1 MENAATMKRNNFF
14 LILSIL
20 CFSFVLIERV
30 IGKYFVNYSVSILFT
45 QLGVLFLGLFFT
57 YNKNIRITLKEL
69 HIPGNLKSNITWT
82 VIGLVAIFL
91 GGIVINLLTSQ
102 AGVNDQSKV
111 VETVNAFSYE
121 VILMAILLAPIG
133 EELLFRGFLTKRFG
147 IIISSLL
154 FGIVHIAYG
163 SYVEIIGAIYIG
175 LVLAYIFKKTES
187 IMPCILTHFL
197 YNLMAIII
205 LRGVA

>member
-1 MENAATMKRNNFF
+1 M
-14 LILSIL
+14 
-20 CFSFVLIERV
+20 
-30 IGKYFVNYSVSILFT
+30 SILFT
-45 QLGVLFLGLFFT
+45 QLGVLFLGLFFI
-57 YNKNIRITLKEL
+57 YKQNIKSTLNEL
-69 HIPGNLKSNITWT
+69 HIPGNLKSNIAWT

-91 GGIVINLLTSQ
+91 GGIVINLLSSQ

-187 IMPCILTHFL
+187 LTPCILTHFL